1 MEVCHLFV
9 DDGNVLKSVPKNIFS
24 RTFNYKSKFCT
35 MDEAKELIQEFKE
48 MVNVLNVSHVT
59 AMTVNRKWENQKVS
73 GCGVNRN
80 FGSKSE

>member
-1 MEVCHLFV
+1 
-9 DDGNVLKSVPKNIFS
+9 
-24 RTFNYKSKFCT
+24 